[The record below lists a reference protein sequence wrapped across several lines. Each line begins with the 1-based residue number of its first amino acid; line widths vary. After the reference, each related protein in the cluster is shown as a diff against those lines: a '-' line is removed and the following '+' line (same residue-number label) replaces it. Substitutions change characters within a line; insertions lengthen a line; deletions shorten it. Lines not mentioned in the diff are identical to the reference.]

1 MLLNSTLLM
10 VGSSISR
17 GNSPRMRE
25 TVERTSSSAAFE
37 SRSSRNSAEM
47 MTEPSLTWVYRCFS
61 PCRLASAFSILRATS
76 ASIWSGEAPGIVAVT
91 VTIGRSMSG
100 NIWIFI
106 ALKAITPKNVSITKA
121 STAGI
126 GLRIDQD
133 ETLMAIATLS
143 RL

>member
-1 MLLNSTLLM
+1 LPLNSTLLIT
-10 VGSSISR
+10 GSFISR
-17 GNSPRMRE
+17 GNSPQMRE
-25 TVERTSSSAAFE
+25 TAERTSSSAALE
-37 SRSSRNSAEM
+37 SRSSLNSAEM
-47 MTEPSLTWVYRCFS
+47 MTDPSLTWVYRCFK

-76 ASIWSGEAPGIVAVT
+76 TSSWSGDAPGKAAVT

-106 ALKAITPKNVSITKA
+106 ALKAITPKNVSSTKA
-121 STAGI
+121 RIAGI

-143 RL
+143 QL